1 MVLDVGEWM
10 KTLLLL
16 MEMMCFCMHVIALGK
31 YGVDV
36 LGTHMVM
43 INILCMSYRAVVKIL
58 LLLA

>member
-1 MVLDVGEWM
+1 MVLDVGERM
-10 KTLLLL
+10 KTLLLM
-16 MEMMCFCMHVIALGK
+16 MEMMHFWMHVIAFGK

-43 INILCMSYRAVVKIL
+43 INILCMSYRTVVKIL

>member
-1 MVLDVGEWM
+1 
-10 KTLLLL
+10 
-16 MEMMCFCMHVIALGK
+16 MHVIALGK

-36 LGTHMVM
+36 LGTHMIM